1 MIPQKFC
8 PTCALI
14 LLVLPIGCASH
25 PESPNTICVALLDA
39 QTQKRIAEGVRYS
52 ILTTPIIATRPTTT
66 STRTRMLFE
75 RREVRGINEQGHTLP
90 IDLAPGAWLIIEH
103 PDYRTVIIDHDGDD
117 AFIRMGS
124 RGQLQ
129 LEEMVELPPLPADP
143 QQSRLK
149 RDKVRLKPGHQLI
162 VQVERAT
169 D

>member
-1 MIPQKFC
+1 MIPAKAR
-8 PTCALI
+8 TIWVLI
-14 LLVLPIGCASH
+14 AIPIFIGCAART
-25 PESPNTICVALLDA
+25 ESPNTVRVALLDA
-39 QTQKRIAEGVRYS
+39 QTHKRIAENVRYS
-52 ILTTPIIATRPTTT
+52 ILTTPLFTTRPTPT

-103 PDYRTVIIDHDGDD
+103 PDYLTVIIDHDGDD

-129 LEEMVELPPLPADP
+129 LQDMVELPPLPDP
-143 QQSRLK
+143 QHSRLK
-149 RDKVRLKPGHQLI
+149 SDKVRLKPGHLLI
-162 VQVERAT
+162 VQVERAA